1 MEQSTLMIVS
11 ALIAGIVCLGLGI
24 LLGIVLRRR
33 IAEAKIGSAE
43 EEAKRIVEAAKKQ
56 GEQKKKE
63 SLIEAKEEILRAK
76 NESEREL
83 RERRNELNKQER
95 RLVQKEESLDKKHE
109 TIDRKDEALNKK
121 MKENADAAAE
131 LERMRQSELDLL
143 ERMSGYS
150 AEQAKAELVSRIEG
164 DAKLDAAKRVIA
176 LEQQIKE
183 EADNKAKLIITQS
196 IQRMSADLVSEATVS
211 VVNLPSDEMK
221 GRIIGREGRNIRTI
235 ETMTGVDLIIDDM
248 PEAITLSSFDPIR
261 RVPAA
266 RWTPSSSNPASA
278 PSLRQAFTAS
288 MRSLSSCSAGCAS
301 APATGRMCSIIPLR
315 SPCCRA

>member
-131 LERMRQSELDLL
+131 QRDGHERAL
-143 ERMSGYS
+143 
-150 AEQAKAELVSRIEG
+150 G
-164 DAKLDAAKRVIA
+164 DAA
-176 LEQQIKE
+176 L
-183 EADNKAKLIITQS
+183 
-196 IQRMSADLVSEATVS
+196 
-211 VVNLPSDEMK
+211 VVNGKFLV
-221 GRIIGREGRNIRTI
+221 GIHNRGARRIH
-235 ETMTGVDLIIDDM
+235 
-248 PEAITLSSFDPIR
+248 
-261 RVPAA
+261 
-266 RWTPSSSNPASA
+266 
-278 PSLRQAFTAS
+278 
-288 MRSLSSCSAGCAS
+288 
-301 APATGRMCSIIPLR
+301 
-315 SPCCRA
+315 